1 MSASNPMHHDATAPV
16 WELQIDPSTR
26 RAHYARVYAPT
37 RATRPRPWP
46 FPVTLPAPG
55 HAPDPKP
62 PRPPAP
68 NPATMPDAPF

>member
-1 MSASNPMHHDATAPV
+1 MSRSNPEH
-16 WELQIDPSTR
+16 
-26 RAHYARVYAPT
+26 
-37 RATRPRPWP
+37 RATPRPPVQRRPWP

-62 PRPPAP
+62 VKLPPL